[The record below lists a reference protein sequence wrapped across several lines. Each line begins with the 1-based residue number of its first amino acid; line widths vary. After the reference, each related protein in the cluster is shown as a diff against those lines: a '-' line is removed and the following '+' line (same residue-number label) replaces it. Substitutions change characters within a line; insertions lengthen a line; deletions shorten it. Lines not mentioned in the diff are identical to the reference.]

1 MSPVEVLQ
9 SATIEAARLMRQEG
23 SIGEIVTGAWAD
35 LLVVEG
41 DPTID
46 LSTLADPQRG
56 VLLIMKAG
64 RIYRDD
70 MARH

>member
-1 MSPVEVLQ
+1 
-9 SATIEAARLMRQEG
+9 
-23 SIGEIVTGAWAD
+23 
-35 LLVVEG
+35 LVVEG

-46 LSTLADPQRG
+46 LSMLAEPQRG